1 MKFEFDKLRE
11 LIRFMDENGLVEVEL
26 SDSSEQIRLRR
37 PEIMQYEIETETE
50 DVKINPATPEAAS
63 EKAKEPAAEP
73 VPEPEPEPEA
83 VDFTA
88 TMVGTFRRAAPGGEP
103 FVEVGKE
110 VNPKTVLCVIEAMSV
125 PNEIPAKVSGSVT
138 EILAE
143 DGQSVEF
150 GTPLFRIAISPKKG

>member
-1 MKFEFDKLRE
+1 
-11 LIRFMDENGLVEVEL
+11 MDENGLVEVEIA
-26 SDSSEQIRLRR
+26 DSAEHIRLRR

-50 DVKINPATPEAAS
+50 DVKINSTTAEAS
-63 EKAKEPAAEP
+63 PKKAKKPAAEP
-73 VPEPEPEPEA
+73 VAEPEPEPKA

-125 PNEIPAKVSGSVT
+125 PNGIPAKVSGTIT

-143 DGQSVEF
+143 DGQSVEY
-150 GTPLFRIAISPKKG
+150 GTPLFRVAISPKKG